1 MEGTKALD
9 YTFSPSLSPG
19 RDDAPGHE
27 HPEDVVENEQDTSG
41 ISRGQNQL
49 HLLPEDSRAA
59 TTVIEPLLDRVEA
72 GTPGL
77 QLLVVTSD
85 SDAAAAIAGRMA
97 PAATLRGLRLLAA
110 TDARRAA
117 RVQRSKPA
125 QIVVAPARVLV
136 ELLQSAV
143 LKVGEVRAV
152 ALAYVDAID
161 SSGVKALES
170 LMSELPKDA
179 ARLVIANS
187 VTPTV
192 EQLVERYARRARRVQ
207 PVSPETAPVSLS
219 YVAGN
224 ESTRAQSLRRI
235 LDAVDPES
243 AFVVA
248 RSAESR
254 TIVEA
259 LLRSLGY
266 GADSDVVRVGETP
279 DTTATL
285 VILFDLPANEQELRR
300 VVSERP
306 SARVIALVTP
316 RQIAAL
322 RVLAGS
328 TISPFVLPEAAARA
342 RAREEGLKDELRA
355 MLATGQFSRE
365 LLALESLLSEYD
377 GAEIAAAALRLLEA
391 ERAKPQTPAAAIA
404 QPLTRLYVNVG
415 SMDNVRPGDLVG
427 AITNEAGISKAELGK
442 VDVRE
447 RHSTVEVATPV
458 ANTVV
463 AKLTGVSIRGRRVI
477 ARVDEERE
485 VREQPQ
491 RPRRDDMRVGSRDTR
506 RKR

>member
-1 MEGTKALD
+1 M
-9 YTFSPSLSPG
+9 
-19 RDDAPGHE
+19 
-27 HPEDVVENEQDTSG
+27 ENEQDPSG

-59 TTVIEPLLDRVEA
+59 ATVIEPLLDRVEPDA
-72 GTPGL
+72 PGP

-85 SDAAAAIAGRMA
+85 SDAAAAIAGRLA

-117 RVQRSKPA
+117 RVQRSRPA
-125 QIVVAPARVLV
+125 HVVVAPARVLV

-143 LKVGEVRAV
+143 LKTADVRAV
-152 ALAYVDAID
+152 ALAYVDALD
-161 SSGVKALES
+161 SPGVKALES

-224 ESTRAQSLRRI
+224 ESTRAQTLRRI
-235 LDAVDPES
+235 LDALDPES

-248 RSAESR
+248 RGVESR
-254 TIVEA
+254 SVVEA

-266 GADSDVVRVGETP
+266 GADSDAVRAGETP
-279 DTTATL
+279 DATAKL
-285 VILFDLPANEQELRR
+285 VILFDLPANEQELRK
-300 VVSERP
+300 VVSEHP
-306 SARVIALVTP
+306 SARVVALVTP
-316 RQIAAL
+316 RQITAL
-322 RVLAGS
+322 RVLAGG
-328 TISPFVLPEAAARA
+328 TVSPFVLPEPAARA
-342 RAREEGLKDELRA
+342 RTREEGLKDELRA
-355 MLATGQFSRE
+355 MLAAGQFSRE

-377 GAEIAAAALRLLEA
+377 GAEIAAAALRLLET
-391 ERAKPQTPAAAIA
+391 ERAKPQTAAAPIA
-404 QPLTRLYVNVG
+404 QPMTRLYVNVG
-415 SMDNVRPGDLVG
+415 SMDNVRAGDLVG
-427 AITNEAGISKAELGK
+427 AITNEAGVSKAQLGK

-458 ANTVV
+458 ANMVV
-463 AKLTGVSIRGRRVI
+463 AKLTGMSIKGRRAV

-485 VREQPQ
+485 HRGGDRPP
-491 RPRRDDMRVGSRDTR
+491 RPRRADARLGGGGGGGGGRGAGGSRDR
-506 RKR
+506 PRKR

>member
-1 MEGTKALD
+1 
-9 YTFSPSLSPG
+9 
-19 RDDAPGHE
+19 
-27 HPEDVVENEQDTSG
+27 VENEQDPSG

-59 TTVIEPLLDRVEA
+59 ATVIEPLLDRVDA
-72 GTPGL
+72 IASGP

-85 SDAAAAIAGRMA
+85 SEAAAAIAGRLA
-97 PAATLRGLRLLAA
+97 PATTPRGLRLLAA
-110 TDARRAA
+110 TDARRAT
-117 RVQRSKPA
+117 RVLRSQPA
-125 QIVVAPARVLV
+125 HVVVAPAKVLV

-143 LKVGEVRAV
+143 LKVGDVRAV

-161 SSGVKALES
+161 ASGVRALES
-170 LMSELPKDA
+170 LMAELPKDA

-207 PVSPETAPVSLS
+207 PVAPETTPVSLS
-219 YVAGN
+219 YLAGN
-224 ESTRAQSLRRI
+224 ESTRAQTLRRI
-235 LDAVDPES
+235 LDALDPES
-243 AFVVA
+243 AYVVA

-254 TIVEA
+254 GVVEA

-266 GADSDVVRVGETP
+266 GGDSDAVRVGEMP
-279 DTTATL
+279 DATANL
-285 VILFDLPANEQELRR
+285 VVLFDLPANEQELRS

-306 SARVIALVTP
+306 SSRVVALVTP
-316 RQIAAL
+316 RQISAL
-322 RVLAGS
+322 RGLAGG
-328 TISPFVLPEAAARA
+328 TVSPFVLPEPAARA
-342 RAREEGLKDELRA
+342 RTREEGLKEELRA
-355 MLATGQFSRE
+355 ILAAGQFSRE

-391 ERAKPQTPAAAIA
+391 ERAKPQTSAAPAA
-404 QPLTRLYVNVG
+404 QPMTRLYFNVG
-415 SMDNVRPGDLVG
+415 SMENVRPGDLVG

-463 AKLTGVSIRGRRVI
+463 SKLTGISIKGRRVI

-485 VREQPQ
+485 PRDRPP
-491 RPRRDDMRVGSRDTR
+491 RPRRDDARMGSRDR
-506 RKR
+506 PRKR